1 MKRMIEQVKPAVW
14 NRSYSNPGSQGT
26 LIRSTSRWPLPSPMP
41 ESFDGLYFGTTIHYP
56 PVHVHRNDSCYV
68 PDGCD
73 ISCAYLDRMEEWDR
87 KKYRAFIETITGG
100 HKINGWVTNLL
111 EQACED
117 DLLKG
122 ISQYFEVQ
130 CVSARCVY
138 YYNVATGYDC
148 PCIEYIF
155 ISKETNDE
163 DQNNG

>member
-87 KKYRAFIETITGG
+87 KNIGPSLRLSRAGTRSTAGSLTYLSK
-100 HKINGWVTNLL
+100 HAKM
-111 EQACED
+111 
-117 DLLKG
+117 
-122 ISQYFEVQ
+122 IS
-130 CVSARCVY
+130 
-138 YYNVATGYDC
+138 
-148 PCIEYIF
+148 
-155 ISKETNDE
+155 
-163 DQNNG
+163 